1 MTRAWLHHGSDTPT
15 SVRALLH
22 HKDQKGP
29 NILKGIV
36 VFQSLTYLLEEVVFK
51 SCSEITFGMS
61 VSITAFWK
69 EMEIL

>member
-1 MTRAWLHHGSDTPT
+1 MS
-15 SVRALLH
+15 
-22 HKDQKGP
+22 
-29 NILKGIV
+29 V